1 MTIEHRSSPR
11 ARNLL
16 THPSSRDLSTSRPA
30 RRFGLV
36 SHSVLAF
43 AAFGMTLAHGH
54 QSRAQDAPVTLPPVN
69 VEATQPAPD
78 YKVDQSASP
87 KITTPLVDTPRTITV
102 IPKEVIQERGATS
115 LMDVLRTVPGVSLGA
130 GEGGIPSGD
139 RVFVRGFDARADTF
153 IDGTRD
159 FGTTIRDPFNFEQVE
174 VVKGPGS
181 VLGGR
186 GTTGGAINIITKQ
199 PTLEDFSLG
208 SVTLGTDA
216 TKRGTLDINRQI
228 GEHAAIRIN
237 LLGHDQDVAGRD
249 AIEQQR
255 WGFAPTVAFGLG
267 TPTQV
272 TLSYYHIET
281 DGITDYGLPFDP
293 ATGKPAAVDRSNFYG
308 FKNRDKQTTSADIG
322 TIRLDHRFDD
332 SLSLRNQT
340 RYGVTTNDYIATR
353 ANMTVAVPPG
363 QVARQFLS
371 RDENNTILSNQTDL
385 TKKFSTGSIGHT
397 VVAGVELSQ
406 ERFEN
411 KGRAT
416 GAQPNANLADP
427 NYNDPY
433 PIVTRNG
440 NDNASRTNTIAVYV
454 FDTIKF
460 DEQWEL
466 SGGVRGDWIDT
477 DVTAGNAGTR
487 LSRDDALPSYFAGL
501 VYKPASNGSI
511 YVSYGNSYNTSA
523 EFGSLT
529 TATAVLEPE
538 KNNSYEL
545 GTKWNVLNDNLSL
558 TAALFRT
565 EKTNARV
572 NDAFGVTVLE
582 GLNRVDGIEI
592 GFSGS
597 LTKDWRVFGG
607 YTYLKSE
614 IVDDGPVAANDGNE
628 IPGVAAHNFTL
639 WTTYQI
645 GRDWQIGGGAL
656 YTGKRYADAANL
668 QSADGYWRFDAMAS
682 YRLTPTVDLRLNIL
696 NITDEEYFDGLQ
708 SQKAIVAP
716 ARTVLFTTDVKF

>member
-1 MTIEHRSSPR
+1 MIIDRCDHLRAQSALAQSRHSECCR
-11 ARNLL
+11 AR
-16 THPSSRDLSTSRPA
+16 

-43 AAFGMTLAHGH
+43 AAFGMTLAHSH

-69 VEATQPAPD
+69 VEAQQPSD
-78 YKVDQSASP
+78 YKVDESASP

-102 IPKEVIQERGATS
+102 IPKELIQERGATS

-139 RVFVRGFDARADTF
+139 RVFVRGFDARGDTF
-153 IDGTRD
+153 IDGMRD

-186 GTTGGAINIITKQ
+186 GTTGGAINIISKT

-208 SVTLGTDA
+208 SFTLGTDA
-216 TKRGTLDINRQI
+216 TKRGTIDLNRQI
-228 GEHAAIRIN
+228 DEHTAVRIN
-237 LLGHDQDVAGRD
+237 LLGHDADVAGRD

-255 WGFAPTVAFGLG
+255 WGIAPSIAFGLG

-308 FKNRDKQTTSADIG
+308 FKDRDNQTTSADIG
-322 TIRLDHRFDD
+322 TVRLDHRFSD

-353 ANMTVAVPPG
+353 PNLTAAPAG
-363 QVARQFLS
+363 QVIRQFLS
-371 RDENNTILSNQTDL
+371 RDETNTILVNQTDL
-385 TKKFSTGSIGHT
+385 TTKLSSAGIDHT
-397 VVAGVELSQ
+397 VVTGLELSR
-406 ERFEN
+406 EWFEN
-411 KGRAT
+411 KGRET
-416 GAQPNANLADP
+416 GAQLNADRFNPNFDDP
-427 NYNDPY
+427 FPA
-433 PIVTRNG
+433 VTRNG
-440 NDNASRTNTIAVYV
+440 NDTASQTDTVGIYA

-460 DEQWEL
+460 TEQWEL
-466 SGGVRGDWIDT
+466 SGGVRGDWLDT
-477 DVTAGNAGTR
+477 DVTTGVAGDHF
-487 LSRDDALPSYFAGL
+487 SRNDFLPSYFAGL
-501 VYKPASNGSI
+501 VYKPAPNGSV

-529 TATAVLEPE
+529 TATAILDPE
-538 KNNSYEL
+538 KNNSYEV
-545 GTKWNVLNDNLSL
+545 GTKWNVFDDRLSL
-558 TAALFRT
+558 TGALFRT
-565 EKTNARV
+565 DKTNARV
-572 NDAFGVTVLE
+572 TDALGTTVLAGE
-582 GLNRVDGIEI
+582 SRVDGVEI

-597 LTKDWRVFGG
+597 ITPEWKVFGG

-614 IVDDGPVAANDGNE
+614 IVDDGAGTNDGNE
-628 IPGVAAHNFTL
+628 IPGVAPNNFTV

-645 GRDWQIGGGAL
+645 TRDWQIGGGAL
-656 YTGKRYADAANL
+656 YTGKRYADAANH
-668 QSADGYWRFDAMAS
+668 QSADSYWRFDAMAS
-682 YRLTPTVDLRLNIL
+682 YRLTENVDLRVNVL

-708 SQKAIVAP
+708 SQKAIIAP

>member
-1 MTIEHRSSPR
+1 MTIEPVPSPCARNALAPRSLDRSSDR
-11 ARNLL
+11 R
-16 THPSSRDLSTSRPA
+16 PS

-43 AAFGMTLAHGH
+43 AAFGMTLAHSHQGH
-54 QSRAQDAPVTLPPVN
+54 AQDAPVTLPPVN
-69 VEATQPAPD
+69 VEAQQPAAD

-102 IPKEVIQERGATS
+102 IPKELIQERGATS

-139 RVFVRGFDARADTF
+139 RVFVRGFDARGDTF

-186 GTTGGAINIITKQ
+186 GTTGGAINIISKQ

-228 GEHAAIRIN
+228 GEHSAVRIN
-237 LLGHDQDVAGRD
+237 LMGHDQEVAGRD

-272 TLSYYHIET
+272 TLSYYHAES

-308 FKNRDKQTTSADIG
+308 FKARDKQTTSADIG
-322 TIRLDHRFDD
+322 TVRLDHRFSD

-353 ANMTVAVPPG
+353 PNLTAAPAG
-363 QVARQFLS
+363 QVIRQFLS
-371 RDENNTILSNQTDL
+371 RDENNTILSNQTDV
-385 TKKFSTGSIGHT
+385 TKKFTTGGIGHT

-416 GAQPNANLADP
+416 GAQPNADRFDP
-427 NYNDPY
+427 NYNDPF

-440 NDNASRTNTIAVYV
+440 NDTASHTNTIAVYA

-460 DEQWEL
+460 TEQWEL
-466 SGGVRGDWIDT
+466 SGVVGITVGDVD
-477 DVTAGNAGTR
+477 AAELFRRTR
-487 LSRDDALPSYFAGL
+487 LQAGL
-501 VYKPASNGSI
+501 
-511 YVSYGNSYNTSA
+511 
-523 EFGSLT
+523 E
-529 TATAVLEPE
+529 
-538 KNNSYEL
+538 
-545 GTKWNVLNDNLSL
+545 
-558 TAALFRT
+558 R
-565 EKTNARV
+565 
-572 NDAFGVTVLE
+572 
-582 GLNRVDGIEI
+582 
-592 GFSGS
+592 
-597 LTKDWRVFGG
+597 
-607 YTYLKSE
+607 
-614 IVDDGPVAANDGNE
+614 
-628 IPGVAAHNFTL
+628 
-639 WTTYQI
+639 Q
-645 GRDWQIGGGAL
+645 
-656 YTGKRYADAANL
+656 
-668 QSADGYWRFDAMAS
+668 
-682 YRLTPTVDLRLNIL
+682 RLHLLR
-696 NITDEEYFDGLQ
+696 
-708 SQKAIVAP
+708 
-716 ARTVLFTTDVKF
+716 